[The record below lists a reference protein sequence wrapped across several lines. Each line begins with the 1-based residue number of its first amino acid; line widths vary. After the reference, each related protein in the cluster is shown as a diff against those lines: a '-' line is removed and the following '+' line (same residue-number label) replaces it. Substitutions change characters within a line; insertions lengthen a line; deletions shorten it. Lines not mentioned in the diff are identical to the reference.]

1 MFDVG
6 CSQRRQHH
14 LTGRGP
20 DLHDVLATS
29 LRHPAGGQACE
40 PVDDWRAPKT
50 SPVREGRSVCPD
62 QAFDPFKEDLKA
74 ARTIVPRQVLR
85 HASRAPPLLEIRDEL
100 DDACGRID
108 HLVRI
113 PKSPPAQFTLHAFT
127 RMWECAD
134 ERLRLTDVPRLEF
147 SAHDS
152 NEPVIAPRSLA
163 EFHELSLHLAAV
175 GTVLISHHDEAHA
188 WFTPGPELSRHALR
202 RIALALVRDS
212 LKLNFR
218 EEAGQQVFKQVR
230 HRSLLQQEHELHHQG
245 LAPSN
250 RFCLHNS
257 LG

>member
-1 MFDVG
+1 M
-6 CSQRRQHH
+6 
-14 LTGRGP
+14 
-20 DLHDVLATS
+20 
-29 LRHPAGGQACE
+29 
-40 PVDDWRAPKT
+40 
-50 SPVREGRSVCPD
+50 CPD

-85 HASRAPPLLEIRDEL
+85 HASRAPPLLEFRDEL
-100 DDACGRID
+100 DDGCGRID

-152 NEPVIAPRSLA
+152 NEHVIPPRSLA
-163 EFHELSLHLAAV
+163 EFHEVEPS
-175 GTVLISHHDEAHA
+175 
-188 WFTPGPELSRHALR
+188 PGGSRHRSDLASR
-202 RIALALVRDS
+202 RSARLVHARPGAFSARSSPDRACPRAGCTETE
-212 LKLNFR
+212 FPGR
-218 EEAGQQVFKQVR
+218 GGQQVFKQVR

-250 RFCLHNS
+250 KFCLHNS